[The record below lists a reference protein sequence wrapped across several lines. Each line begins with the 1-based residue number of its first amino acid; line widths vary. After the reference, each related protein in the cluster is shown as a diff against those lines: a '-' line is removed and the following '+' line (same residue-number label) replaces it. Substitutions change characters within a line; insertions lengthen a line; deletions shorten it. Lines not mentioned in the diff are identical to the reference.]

1 MNQNPYL
8 AVSAV
13 ILSMVFLQAGNG
25 ILITLMPLAM
35 GAAGIS
41 TAEIGI
47 VATTYS
53 VGFLIGCV
61 GAPHIIRRV
70 GHIRAFAAF
79 AAMFSILCLA
89 LSIDVNTITWSICRG
104 CIGLCMA
111 GLMMVSES
119 WVSER
124 TPKASRGRVFS
135 AYMLATKIGLG
146 GAPLLLGL
154 GSIEG
159 PGFFM
164 LISAFLSLSLIP
176 IAMTKGPSPQL
187 PPMVRLNI
195 REFYRIAP
203 AGVVGC
209 VALGMISS
217 AVFSIMPV
225 YAASQGLQPIMV
237 AGLMTAMQLGSLI
250 VQWPIGWLSDRFD
263 RRYIIVGLCSF
274 IVVISIILAVVTD
287 VSIQI
292 LYALFAVYGGAA
304 MTVYAVCIA
313 HTADRAKPELM
324 VAMSSSLL
332 FAWSIGGIIGPTAAA
347 TVMELIGPGGL
358 FFFTATVS
366 ALFVAFVLYRIRERD
381 AVPEDERDAFVSLP
395 PQPGPLTSQMDPR
408 MSEEAV
414 KFAVDAL
421 KTTPTASTASNHET
435 DDGSDSDAIL
445 DAGYDSTSDPPKPQN

>member
-8 AVSAV
+8 AVGAV
-13 ILSMVFLQAGNG
+13 ILSMIFLQAGNG
-25 ILITLMPLAM
+25 ILITLMPLVM
-35 GAAGIS
+35 GEAGIS

-53 VGFLIGCV
+53 VGFLAGCV
-61 GAPHIIRRV
+61 GAPHIIKRV

-79 AAMFSILCLA
+79 AAMFSIICLA
-89 LSIDVNTITWSICRG
+89 MSIEVNTISWSISRG

-111 GLMMVSES
+111 GLMMISES

-124 TPKASRGRVFS
+124 TPKNMRGRVFS

-154 GSIEG
+154 GSIDG

-187 PPMVRLNI
+187 PPMTRLNI
-195 REFYRIAP
+195 GEFYRIAP

-209 VALGMISS
+209 VVLGMISS

-225 YAASQGLQPIMV
+225 YAGSHGLEPVMV
-237 AGLMTAMQLGSLI
+237 AGLMTAMQIGSLI
-250 VQWPIGWLSDRFD
+250 VQWPVGYLSDRFD
-263 RRYIIVGLCSF
+263 RRYVIVGLCCCIVAISLVLAF
-274 IVVISIILAVVTD
+274 IPNVSTQII
-287 VSIQI
+287 
-292 LYALFAVYGGAA
+292 YGLFALYGGAA
-304 MTVYAVCIA
+304 MTVYSVCIA
-313 HTADRAKPELM
+313 HTADRARPELM

-347 TVMELIGPGGL
+347 TTMEFLGPGGL
-358 FFFTATVS
+358 FIYTATV
-366 ALFVAFVLYRIRERD
+366 ATLFIAFVLYRIRERI
-381 AVPEDERDAFVSLP
+381 AVPTEGRERFVTL
-395 PQPGPLTSQMDPR
+395 PQPGPLTSEMDPR
-408 MSEEAV
+408 MSKEAV
-414 KFAVDAL
+414 EKAMDTLKKSQGADEENSEDAAL
-421 KTTPTASTASNHET
+421 DEEEPAKT
-435 DDGSDSDAIL
+435 
-445 DAGYDSTSDPPKPQN
+445 

>member
-1 MNQNPYL
+1 MTQNPYL
-8 AVSAV
+8 AVGAV
-13 ILSMVFLQAGNG
+13 ILSMIFLQAGNG

-53 VGFLIGCV
+53 VGFLAGCI
-61 GAPHIIRRV
+61 GAPHVIKRV

-89 LSIDVNTITWSICRG
+89 LSIDVNTILWSVSRG

-124 TPKASRGRVFS
+124 TPKESRGRVFS

-146 GAPLLLGL
+146 GAPLLLGF

-164 LISAFLSLSLIP
+164 LISAFLSLSLVP
-176 IAMTKGPSPQL
+176 IAMTKGTSPKL
-187 PPMVRLNI
+187 PPMTRLNI
-195 REFYRIAP
+195 GEFYKTAP

-209 VALGMISS
+209 VTLGMISS

-225 YAASQGLQPIMV
+225 YAEFHGLKPVMV
-237 AGLMTAMQLGSLI
+237 AGLMTAMQVGSLV
-250 VQWPIGWLSDRFD
+250 VQWPIGWLSDRYD
-263 RRYIIVGLCSF
+263 RRYIIIGLCCL
-274 IVVISIILAVVTD
+274 IVVISVFLAFVGD
-287 VSIQI
+287 VSTEV
-292 LYALFAVYGGAA
+292 LYALFAAYGGAA

-347 TVMELIGPGGL
+347 GVMELVGPGGL
-358 FFFTATVS
+358 FMYTGTVS
-366 ALFVAFVLYRIRERD
+366 ALFVLFVLYRIRERE

-395 PQPGPLTSQMDPR
+395 PQPGPLTRKMDPR
-408 MSEEAV
+408 MSDEAV
-414 KFAVDAL
+414 EAAINTL
-421 KTTPTASTASNHET
+421 QTPPTAKAPNP
-435 DDGSDSDAIL
+435 DSDERNAVL
-445 DAGYDSTSDPPKPQN
+445 DAAFDDNDTPRKGN